1 MNIGLLL
8 LTAEIGAV
16 LDIVVCVFGYL
27 LTFFGFYRFFPTS
40 YSDSYR
46 HWENTPTKKG
56 KKLDAGYMFT
66 GWTAFNNFF
75 MLPGLL
81 VLSDKWYQLLLG
93 LGALFYLLIVGIRPS
108 GIKKQITKIHV
119 IAAKLCAV
127 SAVVWVLTHHLYWL
141 TLGMLVVGYAFGH
154 FYKKGKYE
162 TLIME
167 AVAFLLTDIAILML

>member
-1 MNIGLLL
+1 MSYNELVKLL
-8 LTAEIGAV
+8 AGM
-16 LDIVVCVFGYL
+16 DIIVCVFGYL
-27 LTFFGFYRFFPTS
+27 AIFYSLFKFFPTS
-40 YSDSYR
+40 YSGSYK
-46 HWENTPTKKG
+46 HLEETPTKKG
-56 KKLDAGYMFT
+56 KVLNAGYLFT
-66 GWTAFNNFF
+66 GWTAFNVFF

-81 VLSDKWYQLLLG
+81 EESHHWYEYALG

-141 TLGMLVVGYAFGH
+141 TLGMLAVGYAFGH

-167 AVAFLLTDIAILML
+167 AVAFLLTDIAIILL